1 MFLSKIAAS
10 SGVDKSPS
18 GDFWFNPISNLVNG
32 TVRVTPDSAL
42 QLSTVY
48 RCVDLKST
56 SQAMLPFVLYKER
69 SDGSKQ
75 RITNHPLYKLFS
87 IRPNP
92 FQNRFEW
99 RQMMNAHIELRGNCY
114 NQIISNARGEITALM
129 PMHPDSVKME
139 LLDNGSHRYRY
150 RDRNGTEIILSRGE
164 VWHLRGLS
172 TDGLMGLSTIALARS
187 SLSGA
192 ISAQDFGTRFWAND
206 AKPSGGWIEVP
217 GKFKDDTEQKKF
229 RESLQKAQGGIN
241 RGKTMVL
248 EQGMK
253 FHEVTLSNE
262 DAQFLE
268 TKKHNVTEIARW
280 FGVPPH
286 KVGDLEKASFSNI
299 EQQAL
304 EFVQDCLQPMCVRL
318 EASIEAD
325 LLFEDEGIKTE
336 FDLTHL
342 MRGDS
347 TARAT
352 YYHNGILDG
361 WLTRNEARIAENYD
375 PKEGLDK
382 PLQPLNMVE
391 AGQEPDADESLMSA
405 EPVKSDTKIRLERSQ
420 ILASMVADSVKK
432 DAESLENRSQMLASA
447 AAERITRKELELIK
461 ANTSTLP
468 DMYVKH
474 AQFVASVLNIELN
487 VAQQY
492 CQSQI
497 TDFSAELFDEV
508 IFTANTQTKLERLAL
523 KGTL

>member
-10 SGVDKSPS
+10 SSVDKSPS

-75 RITNHPLYKLFS
+75 RITDHPLYKLFS

-99 RQMMNAHIELRGNCY
+99 RQMMNAHIELRGNAY
-114 NQIISNARGEITALM
+114 NQIISNSRGEITALM

-150 RDRNGTEIILSRGE
+150 RDRNGTEIILNRGE

-172 TDGLMGLSTIALARS
+172 TDGYMGLSTIALARS

-375 PKEGLDK
+375 PKEGLDN

-391 AGQEPDADESLMSA
+391 AGKEPDADEVLTPTQ
-405 EPVKSDTKIRLERSQ
+405 PVENDDSNENTSNTDAKMLSD
-420 ILASMVADSVKK
+420 
-432 DAESLENRSQMLASA
+432 RSQMLASA

-474 AQFVASVLNIELN
+474 AQFVASVLNIELSI
-487 VAQQY
+487 AQQY

-497 TDFSAELFDEV
+497 DDFKTELFDEV
-508 IFTANTQTKLERLAL
+508 NFIASTQIKLERLAL